1 MKITK
6 RSDIPPM
13 NLFLFPYK
21 TEEDKEFVA
30 KVKTFLNSGRYSW
43 KARGRGARTKPS
55 LEDIGRPRGYDQD
68 LPLDRSERVA
78 IYIEERESL
87 QVAIQEFLEEEK
99 LKRWK
104 ELARAK
110 LEETIKAYE
119 EEYGETYNRSE

>member
-21 TEEDKEFVA
+21 TEEDKEFVD

-55 LEDIGRPRGYDQD
+55 LEDMGRPRGYDQD

-78 IYIEERESL
+78 VYIEERKGFREAVEIFL
-87 QVAIQEFLEEEK
+87 QEEK